1 MKIQDILAENLNA
14 LTPDTVIS
22 LFHASSDPST
32 IKKFLIQGVDGRMP
46 VNRKYPHYVTNEAG
60 ERVLVNRGVFV
71 TADLQTA
78 MKFGSY
84 AIKFR
89 TRAENLYSIFP
100 QKSNVSNER
109 EAYGGRFPRSF
120 RPEVSAYLTGA
131 AWGNEPQALFRGFVS
146 PRAIEAVYKSSGQYG
161 QGQWVKM
168 TVEEFL
174 AHEAEGTSHVSTPFV
189 DPTNLSQTDFS
200 DVISN
205 MKSRYKH
212 LGDDEIID
220 IVSSQIKRADTY
232 EAQIKV
238 MGDLTKTSYSVAKVL
253 TRQFLQ
259 MTGIEQK
266 PSVGTKQIYHGF

>member
-14 LTPDTVIS
+14 LTPDTVVS

-46 VNRKYPHYVTNEAG
+46 ISRKYPHYVTNDAG
-60 ERVLVNRGVFV
+60 ERVMINRGVFV

-78 MKFGSY
+78 MKFGNY

-100 QKSNVSNER
+100 QKSNVASER
-109 EAYGGRFPRSF
+109 EAYGSRFPRSF

-146 PRAIEAVYKSSGQYG
+146 PRAIEAVYKSSGRYG
-161 QGQWVKM
+161 QGEWVKM

-174 AHEAEGTSHVSTPFV
+174 EQEASGTSYVSKPFI
-189 DPTNLSQTDFS
+189 DPSNLSQTDFS
-200 DVISN
+200 DVINN
-205 MKSRYKH
+205 MKARYKH
-212 LGDDEIID
+212 LDDEEIMD
-220 IVSSQIKRADTY
+220 IVSRAIERAGSYEGQI
-232 EAQIKV
+232 EV
-238 MGDLTKTSYSVAKVL
+238 MKDLTKTSYSVAKIL

-266 PSVGTKQIYHGF
+266 PSVGTKQLYHGF